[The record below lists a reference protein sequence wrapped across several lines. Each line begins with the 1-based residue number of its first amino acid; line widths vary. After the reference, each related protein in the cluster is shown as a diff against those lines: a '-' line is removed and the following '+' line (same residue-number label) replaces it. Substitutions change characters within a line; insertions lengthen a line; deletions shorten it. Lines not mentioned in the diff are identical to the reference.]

1 MEEKKTTI
9 INNLKFVNHNEWSAL
24 KQTIFVFVE
33 FEFFSKV
40 FYILIETNKNYEL
53 QIFSII

>member
-1 MEEKKTTI
+1 M
-9 INNLKFVNHNEWSAL
+9 NGLL

-33 FEFFSKV
+33 FDFFSKV